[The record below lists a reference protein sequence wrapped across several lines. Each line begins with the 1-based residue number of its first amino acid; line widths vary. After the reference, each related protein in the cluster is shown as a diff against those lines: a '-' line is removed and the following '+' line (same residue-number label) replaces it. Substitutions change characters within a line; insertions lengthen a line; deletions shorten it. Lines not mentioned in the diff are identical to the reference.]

1 MSSANTSLK
10 RFFTATVTAIVAA
23 VRECAE
29 AQRRMDTL
37 RIAPDR
43 HLVAPDA
50 APDTYAEFLL
60 RTSGALHHEPSARDR
75 LRHARR

>member
-1 MSSANTSLK
+1 MSSANTFLK
-10 RFFTATVTAIVAA
+10 RFLTAILAA

-37 RIAPDR
+37 RLAPDR
-43 HLVAPDA
+43 HMVAPDA

-60 RTSGALHHEPSARDR
+60 RTSGTLHHEPPARAR
-75 LRHARR
+75 LRPARR